1 MGKYVQ
7 ETLLKDEKVVF
18 ETWYHWIIY
27 FWPTVLLVAA
37 LFTMGLTLILAIPLL
52 IASWINRS
60 TSEFAIT
67 NKRAIIKVGWIRR
80 QTIEIHL
87 SKVES
92 VDVVQGVFGRMF
104 GWGTITIVGTGG
116 SREPFSLIANPLEFR
131 RAVQAVQVA

>member
-7 ETLLKDEKVVF
+7 ENLLKDEKVIF
-18 ETWYHWIIY
+18 ETRYHWIIY
-27 FWPTVLLVAA
+27 FWSIVFLLAA
-37 LFTMGLTLILAIPLL
+37 PFTLGFTLILAIPCL
-52 IASWINRS
+52 IAAWIDRR

-92 VDVVQGVFGRMF
+92 VDVVQGILGRMF
-104 GWGTITIVGTGG
+104 GWGAITIIGTGG
-116 SREPFSLIANPLEFR
+116 SREPFQRIANPMEFR
-131 RAVQAVQVA
+131 RAVQAAHVA

>member
-7 ETLLKDEKVVF
+7 KTLLKDEKVTF

-27 FWPTVLLVAA
+27 FWPAVLLAA
-37 LFTMGLTLILAIPLL
+37 AVFTFGWTLIVAIPWW
-52 IASWINRS
+52 ISSWVNRG

-67 NKRAIIKVGWIRR
+67 NKRVIVKVGWIRR

-92 VDVVQGVFGRMF
+92 VDVVQGIFGRML
-104 GWGTITIVGTGG
+104 GWGTITVVGTGG
-116 SREPFSLIANPLEFR
+116 SREPFNLIANPLEFR

>member
-1 MGKYVQ
+1 MGYVQ
-7 ETLLKDEKVVF
+7 QTLLKDEEVVF

-27 FWPTVLLVAA
+27 FWPAVLLIAA
-37 LFTMGLTLILAIPLL
+37 PFTMGWTLILAIPWW
-52 IASWINRS
+52 IVSWLDRS

-92 VDVVQGVFGRMF
+92 VDVVQGVLGRIF
-104 GWGTITIVGTGG
+104 GWGTITVIGTGG
-116 SREPFSLIANPLEFR
+116 SA
-131 RAVQAVQVA
+131 